1 MPDNETV
8 STEAGPKGLDA
19 ILSEAI
25 ESHAEEFENTS
36 QPQLKPEGAPAD
48 EAAPDGKQPADTS
61 RDEKGRFV
69 SAEAKHSETGTAE
82 APAAPAIEAPTHFT
96 AEQKAWFAT
105 QPEQAQTAIA
115 QAEKAREAEYTRRS
129 QEAAEYRRTA
139 DPLVQAV
146 TPFKDYLTRI
156 APTIGQTP
164 EGMIN
169 AILQAEYRLRNGSPA
184 EKYQAFAQ
192 LAQSYGIDPAV
203 LAGGQIPA
211 AQQQHTQAYHPEVQ
225 QLNAKLQEMERWRSQ
240 VQEQQEQYFSQQQ
253 IDAFANEKDSA
264 GQPKNQRFEQV
275 KTVMASFLQSG
286 MADNLQEAY
295 SLAVQPYAAL
305 DQEQASRQ
313 AQTEKE
319 RLASLEKAKKAAP
332 VKSSTGTVPRGATD
346 PKGLDGHLSAALDK
360 YFA

>member
-1 MPDNETV
+1 MSVDNETV
-8 STEAGPKGLDA
+8 STETGPKGLDA

-69 SAEAKHSETGTAE
+69 SAEAKQSDGSAE
-82 APAAPAIEAPTHFT
+82 APATPAVEAPTHFT
-96 AEQKAWFAT
+96 AEQKAWFVT
-105 QPEQAQTAIA
+105 QPAEAQTAIA
-115 QAEKAREAEYTRRS
+115 QAEKTREAEYTRRS
-129 QEAAEYRRTA
+129 QEAADYRRTA

-146 TPFKDYLTRI
+146 TPFKDYLTQI

-169 AILQAEYRLRNGSPA
+169 AILQAEYRLRNGAPA

-211 AQQQHTQAYHPEVQ
+211 AQQQHTQAHPEVQ

-240 VQEQQEQYFSQQQ
+240 VQEQQEQHFSQQQ
-253 IDAFANEKDSA
+253 IAAFANEKDSA
-264 GQPKNQRFEQV
+264 GQPKNPRFEQV

-332 VKSSTGTVPRGATD
+332 VKSSTGTVPRGATS
-346 PKGLDGHLSAALDK
+346 PKGLDGHLSEALDK